1 MLMLPQPAGRQQFF
15 AADKYGA
22 ILSVPVSWNTF
33 GEPAGIW
40 KSKPPAIT
48 VFHASERRKVY
59 FGPSTTSAK
68 PVLWLKW
75 LVGTALGLKGLSVTK
90 PSSLMV
96 IDNRSVTAKRACKP

>member
-1 MLMLPQPAGRQQFF
+1 MLPQPAGRHQFF

-40 KSKPPAIT
+40 NSKPPAIT

-59 FGPSTTSAK
+59 FGPSHTSAK
-68 PVLWLKW
+68 PVLWLKRP
-75 LVGTALGLKGLSVTK
+75 LGSALALKGLSVTK
-90 PSSLMV
+90 PNSLIV
-96 IDNRSVTAKRACKP
+96 IDSRSVTAKRACK